1 MKYQYLVVVGI
12 FLIILYGSLFLWL
25 FNEWMNNPYYSH
37 GLLIPFICF
46 FLLFLKKDNI
56 KKSLSPK
63 ETVRSTS
70 EKNSFFADDQTKA
83 LLFLSAGIFL
93 YFIGFFQA
101 FAFLMMCS
109 FLLVIMGIILYFSN
123 TVLLSLVWFPIIYFI
138 FAIPLP
144 FVFLSQI
151 SLQLQSIALIG
162 SSSLLQLFGFTVKTV
177 GSEIYLEHLQFY
189 IGLPCSGIYSLIALI
204 ALTTLFISFL
214 GGKKTKKVLLL
225 LFSIPLAIIVN
236 LIRVLLIMLI
246 AYYLDLNVA
255 MNFFHDFSSP
265 FLFILSFLLL
275 MTLAKIIG
283 CNFDLDQFNTIR
295 IQQEE

>member
-1 MKYQYLVVVGI
+1 MVKYLFFDIEKDRLDGTKKKFDVLTLWMGVLSWWVVEEMKYQYLVVVGI

-144 FVFLSQI
+144 FVFLS
-151 SLQLQSIALIG
+151 
-162 SSSLLQLFGFTVKTV
+162 
-177 GSEIYLEHLQFY
+177 
-189 IGLPCSGIYSLIALI
+189 
-204 ALTTLFISFL
+204 
-214 GGKKTKKVLLL
+214 
-225 LFSIPLAIIVN
+225 
-236 LIRVLLIMLI
+236 
-246 AYYLDLNVA
+246 
-255 MNFFHDFSSP
+255 
-265 FLFILSFLLL
+265 
-275 MTLAKIIG
+275 
-283 CNFDLDQFNTIR
+283 
-295 IQQEE
+295 